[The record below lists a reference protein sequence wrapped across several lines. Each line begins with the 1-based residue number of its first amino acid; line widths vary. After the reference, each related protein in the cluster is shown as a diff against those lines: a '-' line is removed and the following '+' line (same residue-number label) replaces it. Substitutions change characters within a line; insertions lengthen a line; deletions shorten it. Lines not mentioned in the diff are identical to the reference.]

1 MVGDC
6 ELGKHSSSAISQS
19 PDFKLQSPFFQAK
32 PMQKFYY
39 PILAASL
46 SLLAVGCSPK
56 PTDTAGNSSDSAST
70 ETITMDAPPPMT
82 GDVHAHPTEGPH
94 HGTLVELGNEEFHAE
109 VVHDDKSVTIYVLDS
124 GATKA
129 VPIDSKEVTINL
141 MHDGTP
147 EQFKLAA
154 SPVTGDASGKSSRF
168 VLADAE
174 LVGHIDD
181 DAAAPKLMM
190 VINGTSYRGE
200 IKHDHDGHDHSGHD
214 H

>member
-1 MVGDC
+1 MRR
-6 ELGKHSSSAISQS
+6 I
-19 PDFKLQSPFFQAK
+19 
-32 PMQKFYY
+32 YY

-46 SLLAVGCSPK
+46 SLLAIGCGPK
-56 PTDTAGNSSDSAST
+56 ATTTENAPISSGDA
-70 ETITMDAPPPMT
+70 ILMDDLPPAT
-82 GDVHAHPTEGPH
+82 VDVHAHPSDGPH

-109 VVHDDKSVTIYVLDS
+109 VVHDAQSVTVYVLDA

-129 VPIDSKEVTINL
+129 VPVDAKELTINL

-154 SPVTGDASGKSSRF
+154 SPDAGDPSGKSSRF
-168 VLADAE
+168 TLSDAE

-181 DAAAPKLMM
+181 ESAAPKLMLT
-190 VINGTSYRGE
+190 INGTPYRGE